1 MSVLSAPLLML
12 SCLTVIPVTP
22 LTTPNFLW
30 RFSITETWTT
40 NNQVHSVMQ
49 GTADCPPAGCQQA
62 LYLNFT
68 LSSLT
73 PGYRPA
79 LCFLYDQTHY
89 NCRNY
94 WQEANVGCPYPY
106 CNIHQLGW
114 TGWGPQMTAS
124 IFTQD
129 ENTKKYR
136 LLIKDPWDSRWASGV
151 KGGLYSTVSS
161 SYPTATI
168 RVIRTYVQQIQFPKN
183 VQALQNLTT
192 VIKQREQKL
201 QEQLNPPNNKDPFSW
216 LALIRL
222 GLNLSQAAGLK
233 NLSQCFLC
241 ATLGKAPFLAVPLP
255 AAFNTTND
263 STSSLHSAPLSQVP
277 LYHNPQSL
285 PLPFCY
291 STPNSSWCHHTQAP
305 NKTQMAPLGGYF
317 WCNHT
322 LSKTLNHTSLTQSLC
337 VPVSLVPSL
346 TLYGKGELSELTS
359 QLTIP
364 SQKIQKRAIFL
375 PLVTGLSL
383 ASSLVASGL
392 GPGDLAY
399 SIQSTQTLST
409 QLQAAI
415 DASTES
421 LASLQRQ
428 ITSVAQVAARNRRAL
443 DFLTAEKG
451 GTCLFLGEECCYYI
465 NESGL
470 VETRIQKLKKIS
482 KELQESN
489 SRLVPGTLVWLLPFL
504 IPILILCIILCFAAI
519 FIKFL
524 RARVQE
530 NYSSFLQSN
539 APTPLHPTA
548 NLGP

>member
-1 MSVLSAPLLML
+1 
-12 SCLTVIPVTP
+12 
-22 LTTPNFLW
+22 
-30 RFSITETWTT
+30 
-40 NNQVHSVMQ
+40 MQ
-49 GTADCPPAGCQQA
+49 GTADCPPLGCQQA
-62 LYLNFT
+62 IYLNFT

-89 NCRNY
+89 NCWNY
-94 WQEANVGCPYPY
+94 WQEANVGCPYSY

-114 TGWGPQMTAS
+114 TGGGLQMTTS

-129 ENTKKYR
+129 KNTKKYR

-168 RVIRTYVQQIQFPKN
+168 RVIRPYVQQIQFPKT

-192 VIKQREQKL
+192 VIQQRKQKL

-263 STSSLHSAPLSQVP
+263 STGSLQSAPLSQVP

-291 STPNSSWCHHTQAP
+291 STPNSSWCNHTQAP
-305 NKTQMAPLGGYF
+305 NKTQTAPLGGYF

-322 LSKTLNHTSLTQSLC
+322 LSKTLNYTSLTQSLC
-337 VPVSLVPSL
+337 IPVSLVPSL
-346 TLYGKGELSELTS
+346 TLYGKGKLSELTS

-375 PLVTGLSL
+375 PLVIGVSL

-392 GPGDLAY
+392 GTGALAH
-399 SIQSTQTLST
+399 SIPSTQTLPT

-415 DASTES
+415 
-421 LASLQRQ
+421 
-428 ITSVAQVAARNRRAL
+428 
-443 DFLTAEKG
+443 G
-451 GTCLFLGEECCYYI
+451 
-465 NESGL
+465 
-470 VETRIQKLKKIS
+470 
-482 KELQESN
+482 
-489 SRLVPGTLVWLLPFL
+489 
-504 IPILILCIILCFAAI
+504 
-519 FIKFL
+519 
-524 RARVQE
+524 
-530 NYSSFLQSN
+530 
-539 APTPLHPTA
+539 
-548 NLGP
+548 

>member
-1 MSVLSAPLLML
+1 
-12 SCLTVIPVTP
+12 
-22 LTTPNFLW
+22 
-30 RFSITETWTT
+30 
-40 NNQVHSVMQ
+40 
-49 GTADCPPAGCQQA
+49 
-62 LYLNFT
+62 
-68 LSSLT
+68 
-73 PGYRPA
+73 
-79 LCFLYDQTHY
+79 
-89 NCRNY
+89 
-94 WQEANVGCPYPY
+94 
-106 CNIHQLGW
+106 
-114 TGWGPQMTAS
+114 MTAS

-161 SYPTATI
+161 LYPTATI
-168 RVIRTYVQQIQFPKN
+168 WVIRTYVQQIQFPKN

-192 VIKQREQKL
+192 VIQQHEQKL

-241 ATLGKAPFLAVPLP
+241 ATLSKAPFLAVPLP

-263 STSSLHSAPLSQVP
+263 STGSLQSAPLSQVP
-277 LYHNPQSL
+277 LYHYPQSL

-291 STPNSSWCHHTQAP
+291 STPNSSWCNHTQAP
-305 NKTQMAPLGGYF
+305 SKTQTAPLGGYF

-322 LSKTLNHTSLTQSLC
+322 LSKTLNYTSLTQSLC

-375 PLVTGLSL
+375 PLVIGVSL

-392 GPGDLAY
+392 GTVALAY

-415 DASTES
+415 EASAES
-421 LASLQRQ
+421 LASLQRH

-443 DFLTAEKG
+443 DDLTAEKG

-470 VETRIQKLKKIS
+470 VDTNIQRLNKIK
-482 KELQESN
+482 KELQQFN
-489 SRLVPGTLVWLLPFL
+489 SPLVPGPPVWLLPIVQQMLPFL
-504 IPILILCIILCFAAI
+504 IPILILCIILCFAPI

-539 APTPLHPTA
+539 ALTPLHPTA
-548 NLGP
+548 NLRP